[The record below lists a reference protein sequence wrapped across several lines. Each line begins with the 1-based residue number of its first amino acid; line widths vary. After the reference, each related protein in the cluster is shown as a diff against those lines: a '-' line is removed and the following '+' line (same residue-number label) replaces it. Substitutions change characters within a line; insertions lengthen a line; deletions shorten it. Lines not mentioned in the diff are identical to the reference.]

1 MKKEKKY
8 TEIFEITEKPVPLKI
23 LASENDKDTLKVV
36 EQDIRGMMHRIAD
49 LEFELS
55 EKEKQNTEKTKRL
68 LLSIIE
74 VLDAFYRVFRNIR
87 AKQDKVNPQMKK
99 WIGNFRTVRRMLN
112 NILAEQGVSA
122 IENLDNGFDPHWHKV
137 GEFVV
142 DHSKSNGTIVDE
154 ILKGYVWHNQILRK
168 SEASVVRNTE
178 DPIGKSNEENDNF
191 PIK

>member
-8 TEIFEITEKPVPLKI
+8 KEIFEITEKPIPLKV

-55 EKEKQNTEKTKRL
+55 EKEKQNIEKTKRL
-68 LLSIIE
+68 LLSVIE

-99 WIGNFRTVRRMLN
+99 WIGNFRTVHRMLN
-112 NILAEQGVSA
+112 SILAEQGVST
-122 IENLDNGFDPHWHKV
+122 IENLDNGFDPQWHKV

-142 DHSKSNGTIVDE
+142 DHSKSDGTIADE
-154 ILKGYVWHNQILRK
+154 ILNGYVWHNQILRK
-168 SEASVVRNTE
+168 SEVNVVRNTE
-178 DPIGKSNEENDNF
+178 DPIGNSNEKNENF